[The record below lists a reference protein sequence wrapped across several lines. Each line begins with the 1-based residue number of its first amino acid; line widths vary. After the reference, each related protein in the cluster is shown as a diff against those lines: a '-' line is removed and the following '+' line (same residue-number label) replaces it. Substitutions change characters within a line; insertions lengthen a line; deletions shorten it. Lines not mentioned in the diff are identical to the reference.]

1 MRFPQRAILRC
12 RQLSIPVCGGVA
24 PKDSSAASIPAIAFH
39 GCHGLPQQRDGS
51 LGERRHERLC
61 LVVVVLRSGQ
71 CQRRHVELQFRQREP
86 VEQREPRYRACRAL
100 RPASAWGCF
109 LSSCFRAAGPQP
121 DASAR
126 RAEGR
131 TICSGGRIWNCCL
144 LGERTARERQRPAAD
159 YKQGS
164 VSIIRA
170 GMQPF
175 PVVMAPL
182 SQQNLQSEKIAGFVV
197 KARPPETPMNV
208 CSLGVRSGAFH
219 ERLPGGRQQPH
230 RRNPLF

>member
-1 MRFPQRAILRC
+1 MRMRFPRRAILRC

-39 GCHGLPQQRDGS
+39 GCRGLPQQRDGS

-109 LSSCFRAAGPQP
+109 LSSCFRAAGPEHP
-121 DASAR
+121 VYGPAGRGSDNLFR
-126 RAEGR
+126 RADMELLPPRR
-131 TICSGGRIWNCCL
+131 TNRT
-144 LGERTARERQRPAAD
+144 GETAT
-159 YKQGS
+159 GS
-164 VSIIRA
+164 
-170 GMQPF
+170 
-175 PVVMAPL
+175 
-182 SQQNLQSEKIAGFVV
+182 
-197 KARPPETPMNV
+197 
-208 CSLGVRSGAFH
+208 
-219 ERLPGGRQQPH
+219 
-230 RRNPLF
+230 